1 MTTLKKYRALYN
13 KVYGSVLLRYAEPG
27 NEDYV
32 YAQAFKRFISKYLQM
47 AFEISKGSNIS
58 KMPVIYVTDE
68 YIQSYLYTIWH
79 NDDFAFVNSI
89 INKPNIILLKD
100 NVFPKPTELAK
111 IFIISKDT
119 KLLQDH
125 LFRLSNVNAEIE
137 YYTTLNDQKK

>member
-1 MTTLKKYRALYN
+1 MTTLKKHRALYN

-47 AFEISKGSNIS
+47 AFEINKGSTIS

-79 NDDFAFVNSI
+79 SDDFAFVNSI
-89 INKPNIILLKD
+89 INKPNIIWLKN
-100 NVFPKPTELAK
+100 NVFPTPMELSK